1 MLKILKN
8 LKETWVSVLIIVLLL
23 CVQAWA
29 DLTLPDYTSKIVNV
43 GIQQGGIENA
53 APDAITKLHMDTLLL
68 FTKEDNSILD
78 NYSLVSKN
86 TLNEKD
92 YEKYLKKYP
101 ALENEELY
109 VLNDLKETE
118 QENLNN
124 VMAKPLMMLS
134 IITNEEQAETIKGQ
148 IIASMQSMR
157 EYDVTTIP
165 EGITEQTNSQDSV
178 GADILPN
185 EMAQMTLIDLIK
197 AMPEEQLEVMIKNV
211 EEQLNG
217 MNESILNQA
226 AISAVKE
233 EYKEIGINTDDLQ
246 NKYIFLTGLQML
258 GVALISMVAAVIIML
273 LSSRVAAK
281 LRKNIK
287 RQSI

>member
-1 MLKILKN
+1 M
-8 LKETWVSVLIIVLLL
+8 
-23 CVQAWA
+23 
-29 DLTLPDYTSKIVNV
+29 
-43 GIQQGGIENA
+43 
-53 APDAITKLHMDTLLL
+53 APDAITKSHMDTLLL
-68 FTKEDNSILD
+68 FTKEDDNILN

-101 ALENEELY
+101 AIENEEIY
-109 VLNDLKETE
+109 IINDLTEVE
-118 QENLNN
+118 QENLNSI
-124 VMAKPLMMLS
+124 MAKPLMMLS
-134 IITNEEQAETIKGQ
+134 IVTNEEQSETIKEQ
-148 IIASMQSMR
+148 IIDSMQSNR
-157 EYDVTTIP
+157 KYDETN
-165 EGITEQTNSQDSV
+165 ITGKINLQNSV
-178 GADILPN
+178 GTSN

-197 AMPEEQLEVMIKNV
+197 TMPEEQLEVMLKNV

-217 MNESILNQA
+217 MNESILEQA

-246 NKYIFLTGLQML
+246 NKYILLTGLQML

-281 LRKNIK
+281 LRKNFK
-287 RQSI
+287 G

>member
-1 MLKILKN
+1 M
-8 LKETWVSVLIIVLLL
+8 
-23 CVQAWA
+23 
-29 DLTLPDYTSKIVNV
+29 
-43 GIQQGGIENA
+43 
-53 APDAITKLHMDTLLL
+53 PDAITKSHMDTILLL
-68 FTKEDNSILD
+68 TKEDNSILD
-78 NYSLVSKN
+78 NYTLVSKN

-109 VLNDLKETE
+109 ILNDLTESE
-118 QENLNN
+118 QENLNSI
-124 VMAKPLMMLS
+124 MAKSLMMLS
-134 IITNEEQAETIKGQ
+134 IVKNEEQAETIKGQ

-157 EYDVTTIP
+157 EYDETNMP
-165 EGITEQTNSQDSV
+165 EEIKGQTNLQSSV
-178 GADILPN
+178 GADVLSN

-197 AMPEEQLEVMIKNV
+197 TMPEEQLEVMLKNI

-226 AISAVKE
+226 AISIVKE

-258 GVALISMVAAVIIML
+258 GVALISMIAAVIIML

>member
-8 LKETWVSVLIIVLLL
+8 LKETLVSVVIIVLLL

-53 APDAITKLHMDTLLL
+53 APDAITKSHMDTLLL
-68 FTKEDNSILD
+68 FTKEDNTILD

-101 ALENEELY
+101 SLENEELY
-109 VLNDLKETE
+109 IINDLTETE

-124 VMAKPLMMLS
+124 IMAKPLMILS
-134 IITNEEQAETIKGQ
+134 KVTNEELKTI
-148 IIASMQSMR
+148 
-157 EYDVTTIP
+157 
-165 EGITEQTNSQDSV
+165 
-178 GADILPN
+178 
-185 EMAQMTLIDLIK
+185 
-197 AMPEEQLEVMIKNV
+197 PEEQLEVMLKNV
-211 EEQLNG
+211 EEKFNG